1 MASKRLLK
9 KKVRRMVFEVL
20 NDCDY
25 VVVSGGKNADKA
37 DKLIDEAVDFHDDVI
52 AKINKATSKKEFNE
66 ILDQV
71 NKSGEDFVKKLNAL
85 NA

>member
-25 VVVSGGKNADKA
+25 LIVSGSKNADKA
-37 DKLIDEAVDFHDDVI
+37 DALIDEAVDFHDDI
-52 AKINKATSKKEFNE
+52 ISQINKASNKKEFNSIME
-66 ILDQV
+66 TLE
-71 NKSGEDFVKKLNAL
+71 KTGESFVKKLNTL
-85 NA
+85 NK